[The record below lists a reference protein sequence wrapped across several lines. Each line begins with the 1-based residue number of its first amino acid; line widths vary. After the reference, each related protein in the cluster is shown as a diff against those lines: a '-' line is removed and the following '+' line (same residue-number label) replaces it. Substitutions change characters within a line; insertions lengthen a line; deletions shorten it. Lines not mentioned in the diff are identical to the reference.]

1 VLLEN
6 YASIVEVIKQMELRK
21 VKVAENIELH
31 GRKED
36 TLLIMS
42 SGKVNPNLFGD
53 LGPILTSDVPL
64 GNLLLIQLILER
76 YAHGYENV
84 YVTLDKSKSNLC
96 EILIAQFPNLEVFF
110 TDTES
115 SIGKVIRDFLI
126 QYNSKIKCLDI
137 LYGDTLTSSL
147 FELTLN
153 RDSIM
158 VSQNLDSNHWDKV
171 TRDNEGELRFLNR
184 GENLGIGGTVS
195 GGFRFTN
202 PGLLL
207 STLTSVYENDL
218 RHGNQL
224 GSTFY
229 EAIKIYEARNGE
241 NFDFV
246 EDIEWQDCGHIDTYY
261 QLRRKLM
268 HRAFR
273 SFNSVALSE
282 TSKWVTKSGEK
293 EKIAAEFLWF
303 EKFPQELSHYLP
315 RVSFGINS
323 YSTEFLAALPV
334 SDMWLSSNN
343 DDAYWL
349 ALIESLSLML
359 DAFQGTITNE
369 LPGTIF
375 DNKKSV
381 YMNKLE
387 GRIEKLSNLFSS
399 AGLSLNHIQLNS
411 RTTPSFDEL
420 IGEIQEVSEKVINLP
435 SWTLIHGDM
444 CFSNLL
450 FERRSKGL
458 KLLDPR
464 GSFGAIG
471 IYGDPFY
478 ELLKISQCALGD
490 YDFLTANLFKISISG
505 ENYEFGHLNY
515 SSHEW
520 KKEIFG
526 KLLEKRAQKLGITFQ
541 ELRIM
546 EAGMFISAAPLHTEN
561 SRYIAL
567 LLKALEVYRDCIS
580 T

>member
-1 VLLEN
+1 MV
-6 YASIVEVIKQMELRK
+6 LRK
-21 VKVAENIELH
+21 VKVAENFESH
-31 GRKED
+31 GRKKD
-36 TLLIMS
+36 TLLIMA

-76 YAHGYENV
+76 YAHGYEKV
-84 YVTLDKSKSNLC
+84 YVTLDNSKSNLC

-115 SIGKVIRDFLI
+115 SIGRVIHDFLI
-126 QYNSKIKCLDI
+126 QYIPNIKCLDI

-171 TRDNEGELRFLNR
+171 TRDNKGALKFLNR

-207 STLTSVYENDL
+207 STLILVYENEL
-218 RHGNQL
+218 KQGKQI

-229 EAIKIYEARNGE
+229 KAMKIYEVGNGE

-246 EDIEWQDCGHIDTYY
+246 EDVEWQDCGHIDTYY

-282 TSKWVTKSGEK
+282 TSKWVTKRGEK

-349 ALIESLSLML
+349 GLIESLSL
-359 DAFQGTITNE
+359 
-369 LPGTIF
+369 
-375 DNKKSV
+375 V
-381 YMNKLE
+381 
-387 GRIEKLSNLFSS
+387 
-399 AGLSLNHIQLNS
+399 
-411 RTTPSFDEL
+411 SF
-420 IGEIQEVSEKVINLP
+420 K
-435 SWTLIHGDM
+435 
-444 CFSNLL
+444 
-450 FERRSKGL
+450 
-458 KLLDPR
+458 
-464 GSFGAIG
+464 
-471 IYGDPFY
+471 
-478 ELLKISQCALGD
+478 
-490 YDFLTANLFKISISG
+490 
-505 ENYEFGHLNY
+505 
-515 SSHEW
+515 
-520 KKEIFG
+520 
-526 KLLEKRAQKLGITFQ
+526 
-541 ELRIM
+541 
-546 EAGMFISAAPLHTEN
+546 
-561 SRYIAL
+561 
-567 LLKALEVYRDCIS
+567 
-580 T
+580 

>member
-1 VLLEN
+1 
-6 YASIVEVIKQMELRK
+6 MDLRK
-21 VKVAENIELH
+21 VNMAENSESY

-84 YVTLDKSKSNLC
+84 YVTLDKSKLNLC
-96 EILIAQFPNLEVFF
+96 EILIAQFPNLRIFF

-126 QYNSKIKCLDI
+126 QYNSNIKCLDI

-147 FELTLN
+147 FELTLK

-171 TRDNEGELRFLNR
+171 TRDNEGALKFLYR

-202 PGLLL
+202 PRLLL
-207 STLTSVYENDL
+207 STLTLVYENDL
-218 RHGNQL
+218 SHGNEL

-229 EAIKIYEARNGE
+229 DAIRIYEERNGE
-241 NFDFV
+241 NFDFI

-282 TSKWVTKSGEK
+282 TSKWVTKKGEK

-315 RVSFGINS
+315 RVSFGVNS

-343 DDAYWL
+343 DDTYWL
-349 ALIESLSLML
+349 GLVESLSSML

-369 LPGTIF
+369 LPDTIL

-399 AGLSLNHIQLNS
+399 NGLSLNHIQLNS
-411 RTTPSFDEL
+411 HATPSFDEL

-435 SWTLIHGDM
+435 SWTLMHGDM

-464 GSFGAIG
+464 GSFGARG
-471 IYGDPFY
+471 IYGDPLY
-478 ELLKISQCALGD
+478 ELLKLSQCALGD

-520 KKEIFG
+520 KKEVFS

-546 EAGMFISAAPLHTEN
+546 EAGMFISAAPLHPEN

-567 LLKALEVYRDCIS
+567 LLKAIEVYRDCIS
-580 T
+580 R